1 MKIIEKKSKSNTS
14 VIDLLIEKKDYVEKV
29 DISLKDYRKKANIPG
44 FRKGNVPVGLI
55 KKQYGTAI
63 KVEEINRIVQ
73 KEISKYISDNDISI
87 LGSPLPFEDGEIDW
101 TKDEINLKFEI
112 AYKPNFKL
120 SYKPKKKLTYF
131 IIEAD
136 NEMINTQVESIQNQ
150 YGKLISLQS
159 PDKQSTISGNVKT
172 AESEKQKNLSLDTEK
187 FKKAFFSKYL
197 SNAKVGSL
205 ININTKSFDED
216 KYLNSLFTS
225 EEKDFINKD
234 LIFQINEI
242 TKREKAILDKDLY
255 KKVYKNDE
263 IKSQKQ
269 FKNKVKS
276 EIEKQFINQSD
287 QKFFNDCVEFLI
299 SNTKID
305 LPEKFLKKLI
315 IANQKE
321 KISEDEIDKDFSQSI
336 KGIKYQLIE
345 SKLIEENDIDIES
358 DAVKSYAK
366 EMIIKQMAMYG
377 QNQSDDE
384 QLNSIVKRVM
394 SNEDEVKRMYS
405 MLLNE
410 KILFVFKNKISK
422 KDLKVDYKKFIETAY
437 DKND

>member
-44 FRKGNVPVGLI
+44 FRKGNIPVGLI

-63 KVEEINRIVQ
+63 KVEEINKIVQ

-120 SYKPKKKLTYF
+120 IYKPKKTLTYF

-234 LIFQINEI
+234 LIFKINEI
-242 TKREKAILDKDLY
+242 SKREKAILDKDLY

-321 KISEDEIDKDFSQSI
+321 KISEDEIDKDFSQSL

-345 SKLIEENDIDIES
+345 SKLIEENDIDVKP
-358 DAVKSYAK
+358 DAIKSYAK

-394 SNEDEVKRMYS
+394 SSEDEVKRMYS

>member
-1 MKIIEKKSKSNTS
+1 MKIIEKKSKSSTS
-14 VIDLLIEKKDYVEKV
+14 IIDLIIEKKDYLEKV

-63 KVEEINRIVQ
+63 KVEEVNRIVQ
-73 KEISKYISDNDISI
+73 KEISKYISDNNISI

-120 SYKPKKKLTYF
+120 NYKPKKTLTYF
-131 IIEAD
+131 TVEAD
-136 NEMINTQVESIQNQ
+136 NEMINNQVESIQNQ

-159 PDKQSTISGNVKT
+159 PEKESTISGNVKT
-172 AESEKQKNLSLDTEK
+172 AESKKQKNLSLDTQK

-197 SNAKVGSL
+197 SSAKVGSL
-205 ININTKSFDED
+205 ININTKSFNED
-216 KYLNSLFTS
+216 KYLSSLFNI

-242 TKREKAILDKDLY
+242 TKREKAILDKELY

-263 IKSQKQ
+263 IKNQKQ

-276 EIEKQFINQSD
+276 DIEKQFINQSD

-305 LPEKFLKKLI
+305 LPEKFIKKLI

-321 KISEDEIDKDFSQSI
+321 KISENEIDKDFSQSLR
-336 KGIKYQLIE
+336 GIKYQLIE
-345 SKLIEENDIDIES
+345 SKLIEENEIDINP

-366 EMIIKQMAMYG
+366 EMVIKQMAMYG
-377 QNQSDDE
+377 QNQPDDE
-384 QLNSIVKRVM
+384 QLNSIVQRVM
-394 SNEDEVKRMYS
+394 SNEDELKRMYS
-405 MLLNE
+405 MLINE
-410 KILFVFKNKISK
+410 KILYVFKNKISK
-422 KDLKVDYKKFIETAY
+422 KDSKVDYKKFIENAY

>member
-44 FRKGNVPVGLI
+44 FRKGNIPVGLI

-63 KVEEINRIVQ
+63 KVEEINKIVQ

-120 SYKPKKKLTYF
+120 IYKPKKTLTYF

-172 AESEKQKNLSLDTEK
+172 AESEKQKNLSFDTEK

-321 KISEDEIDKDFSQSI
+321 KISEDEIDKDFSQSL

-345 SKLIEENDIDIES
+345 SKLIEENDIDVKP
-358 DAVKSYAK
+358 DAIKSYAK

-394 SNEDEVKRMYS
+394 SSEDEVKRMYS

>member
-14 VIDLLIEKKDYVEKV
+14 LIDLLIEKKDYVEKV

-120 SYKPKKKLTYF
+120 SYKPKKTLTYF

-345 SKLIEENDIDIES
+345 SKLIEENDIDIKS

>member
-120 SYKPKKKLTYF
+120 SYKPKKTLTYF

-234 LIFQINEI
+234 LIFEINEI

-345 SKLIEENDIDIES
+345 SKLIEENDIDVKP
-358 DAVKSYAK
+358 DAIKSYAK

>member
-120 SYKPKKKLTYF
+120 SYKPKKKLIYF

-234 LIFQINEI
+234 LIFKINEI
-242 TKREKAILDKDLY
+242 SKREKAILDKDLY

-321 KISEDEIDKDFSQSI
+321 KISEDEIDKDFSQSL

-345 SKLIEENDIDIES
+345 SKLIEENDIDVKP
-358 DAVKSYAK
+358 DAIKSYAK

>member
-14 VIDLLIEKKDYVEKV
+14 LIDLLIEKKDYVEKV

-120 SYKPKKKLTYF
+120 IYKPKKTLTYF

-234 LIFQINEI
+234 LIFKINEI
-242 TKREKAILDKDLY
+242 SKREKAILDKDLY

-263 IKSQKQ
+263 IKTQKQ

-345 SKLIEENDIDIES
+345 SKLIEENDIDIKS

>member
-1 MKIIEKKSKSNTS
+1 MKIIEKKSKSSTS
-14 VIDLLIEKKDYVEKV
+14 IIDLIIEKKDYLEKV

-63 KVEEINRIVQ
+63 KVEEVNRIVQ
-73 KEISKYISDNDISI
+73 KEISKYISDNNISI

-120 SYKPKKKLTYF
+120 NYKPKKTLTYF
-131 IIEAD
+131 TVEAD
-136 NEMINTQVESIQNQ
+136 SEMINNQVESIQNQ

-159 PDKQSTISGNVKT
+159 PEKESTISGNVKT
-172 AESEKQKNLSLDTEK
+172 AESKKQKNLSLDTQK

-197 SNAKVGSL
+197 SSAKVGSL
-205 ININTKSFDED
+205 ININTKSFNED
-216 KYLNSLFTS
+216 KYLSSLFNI

-242 TKREKAILDKDLY
+242 TKREKAILDKELY

-263 IKSQKQ
+263 IKNQKQ

-276 EIEKQFINQSD
+276 DIEKQFINQSD

-305 LPEKFLKKLI
+305 LPEKFIKKLI

-321 KISEDEIDKDFSQSI
+321 KISENEIDKDFSQSLR
-336 KGIKYQLIE
+336 GIKYQLIE
-345 SKLIEENDIDIES
+345 SKLIEENEIDINP

-366 EMIIKQMAMYG
+366 EMVIKQMAMYG
-377 QNQSDDE
+377 QNQPDDE
-384 QLNSIVKRVM
+384 QLNSIVQRVM
-394 SNEDEVKRMYS
+394 SNEDELKRMYS
-405 MLLNE
+405 MLINE
-410 KILFVFKNKISK
+410 KILYVFKNKISK
-422 KDLKVDYKKFIETAY
+422 KDSKVDYKKFIETAY

>member
-234 LIFQINEI
+234 LIFKINEI
-242 TKREKAILDKDLY
+242 SKREKAILDKDLY

-321 KISEDEIDKDFSQSI
+321 KISEDEIDKDFSQSL

-345 SKLIEENDIDIES
+345 SKLIEENDIDVKP
-358 DAVKSYAK
+358 DAIKSYAK

>member
-44 FRKGNVPVGLI
+44 FRKGNIPVGLI

-63 KVEEINRIVQ
+63 KVEEINKIVQ

-120 SYKPKKKLTYF
+120 IYKPKKTITYF

-172 AESEKQKNLSLDTEK
+172 AESEKQKNLSLETEK

-321 KISEDEIDKDFSQSI
+321 KISEDEIDKDFSQSL

-345 SKLIEENDIDIES
+345 SKLIEENDIDVKP
-358 DAVKSYAK
+358 DAIKSYAK

-394 SNEDEVKRMYS
+394 SSEDEVKRMYS

>member
-44 FRKGNVPVGLI
+44 FRKGNIPVGLI

-63 KVEEINRIVQ
+63 KVEEINKIVQ

-120 SYKPKKKLTYF
+120 IYKPKKTLTYF

-321 KISEDEIDKDFSQSI
+321 KISEDEIDKDFSQSL

-345 SKLIEENDIDIES
+345 SKLIEENDIDVKP
-358 DAVKSYAK
+358 DAIKSYAK

-394 SNEDEVKRMYS
+394 SSEDEVKRMYS

>member
-14 VIDLLIEKKDYVEKV
+14 LIDLLIEKKDYVEKV

-44 FRKGNVPVGLI
+44 FRKGNVPVELI

-101 TKDEINLKFEI
+101 TQDEINLKFEI

-120 SYKPKKKLTYF
+120 SYKPKKTLTYF

-172 AESEKQKNLSLDTEK
+172 VESEKQKNLSLDTEK

-216 KYLNSLFTS
+216 KYLNSLLTS

-234 LIFQINEI
+234 LIFEINEI

-345 SKLIEENDIDIES
+345 SKLIEENDIDIKS
-358 DAVKSYAK
+358 DAIKSYAK

-422 KDLKVDYKKFIETAY
+422 KDLKVEYKKFIETAY

>member
-14 VIDLLIEKKDYVEKV
+14 LIDLLIEKKDYVEKV

-172 AESEKQKNLSLDTEK
+172 VESEKQKNLSLDTEK

-205 ININTKSFDED
+205 I
-216 KYLNSLFTS
+216 LSL
-225 EEKDFINKD
+225 IH
-234 LIFQINEI
+234 I
-242 TKREKAILDKDLY
+242 
-255 KKVYKNDE
+255 
-263 IKSQKQ
+263 
-269 FKNKVKS
+269 
-276 EIEKQFINQSD
+276 
-287 QKFFNDCVEFLI
+287 
-299 SNTKID
+299 
-305 LPEKFLKKLI
+305 
-315 IANQKE
+315 
-321 KISEDEIDKDFSQSI
+321 
-336 KGIKYQLIE
+336 
-345 SKLIEENDIDIES
+345 
-358 DAVKSYAK
+358 
-366 EMIIKQMAMYG
+366 
-377 QNQSDDE
+377 
-384 QLNSIVKRVM
+384 
-394 SNEDEVKRMYS
+394 
-405 MLLNE
+405 
-410 KILFVFKNKISK
+410 
-422 KDLKVDYKKFIETAY
+422 
-437 DKND
+437 

>member
-1 MKIIEKKSKSNTS
+1 MKITEKKSKSNTS
-14 VIDLLIEKKDYVEKV
+14 LIDLLIEKKDYVEKV

-120 SYKPKKKLTYF
+120 SYKPKKTLTYF

-234 LIFQINEI
+234 LIFEINEI

-263 IKSQKQ
+263 IKTQKQ

-345 SKLIEENDIDIES
+345 SKLIEENDIDIKS
-358 DAVKSYAK
+358 DAIKSYAK

-394 SNEDEVKRMYS
+394 SSEDEVKRMYS

>member
-14 VIDLLIEKKDYVEKV
+14 LIDLLIEKKDYVEKV

-345 SKLIEENDIDIES
+345 SKLIEENDIDIKS

>member
-14 VIDLLIEKKDYVEKV
+14 VIDLLIEKTDYVEKV

-44 FRKGNVPVGLI
+44 FRKGNIPVGLI

-345 SKLIEENDIDIES
+345 SKLIEENDIDIKS
-358 DAVKSYAK
+358 DAIKSYAK

>member
-14 VIDLLIEKKDYVEKV
+14 LIDLLIEKKDYVEKV
-29 DISLKDYRKKANIPG
+29 DISLKDYRKKVNIPG

-345 SKLIEENDIDIES
+345 SKLIEENDIDIKS

>member
-14 VIDLLIEKKDYVEKV
+14 LIDLLIEKKDYVEKV

-44 FRKGNVPVGLI
+44 FRKGNIPVGLI

-63 KVEEINRIVQ
+63 KVEEINKIVQ

-159 PDKQSTISGNVKT
+159 PDKQSTILGNVKT

-345 SKLIEENDIDIES
+345 SKLIEENDIDIKS
-358 DAVKSYAK
+358 NAVKSYAK

>member
-44 FRKGNVPVGLI
+44 FRKGNIPVGLI

-63 KVEEINRIVQ
+63 KVEEINKIVQ

-120 SYKPKKKLTYF
+120 IYKPKKTLTYF

-172 AESEKQKNLSLDTEK
+172 AESEKQKNLSLETEK

-234 LIFQINEI
+234 LIFKINEI
-242 TKREKAILDKDLY
+242 SKREKAILDKDLY

-269 FKNKVKS
+269 FKNKLKS

-321 KISEDEIDKDFSQSI
+321 KISEDEIDKDFSQSL

-345 SKLIEENDIDIES
+345 SKLIEENDIDVKP
-358 DAVKSYAK
+358 DAIKSYAK

-394 SNEDEVKRMYS
+394 SSEDEVKRMYS

>member
-14 VIDLLIEKKDYVEKV
+14 LIDLLIEKKDYVEKV
-29 DISLKDYRKKANIPG
+29 DISLKDYRKKVNIPG
-44 FRKGNVPVGLI
+44 FRRGNVPVGLI

-197 SNAKVGSL
+197 SSAKVGSL

-345 SKLIEENDIDIES
+345 SKLIEENDIDIKS

>member
-14 VIDLLIEKKDYVEKV
+14 LIDLLIEKKDYVEKV
-29 DISLKDYRKKANIPG
+29 DISLKDYRKKVNIPG

-120 SYKPKKKLTYF
+120 SYKPKKTLTYF

-345 SKLIEENDIDIES
+345 SKLIEENDIDIKS

>member
-1 MKIIEKKSKSNTS
+1 MKITEKKSKSNTS
-14 VIDLLIEKKDYVEKV
+14 LIDLLIEKKDYVEKV

-120 SYKPKKKLTYF
+120 SYKPKKTLTYF

-234 LIFQINEI
+234 LIFEINEI

-345 SKLIEENDIDIES
+345 SKLIEENDIDIKS
-358 DAVKSYAK
+358 DAIKSYAK

>member
-120 SYKPKKKLTYF
+120 IYKPKKTLTYF

-345 SKLIEENDIDIES
+345 SKLIEENDIDIKP
-358 DAVKSYAK
+358 DAIKSYAK

>member
-1 MKIIEKKSKSNTS
+1 MKITEKKSKSNTS
-14 VIDLLIEKKDYVEKV
+14 LIDLLIEKKDYVEKV

-120 SYKPKKKLTYF
+120 IYKPKKTITYF

-234 LIFQINEI
+234 LIFKINEI
-242 TKREKAILDKDLY
+242 SKREKAILDKDLY

-321 KISEDEIDKDFSQSI
+321 KISEDEIDKDFSQSL

-345 SKLIEENDIDIES
+345 SKLIEENDIDVKP
-358 DAVKSYAK
+358 DAIKSYAK

-394 SNEDEVKRMYS
+394 SSEDEVKRMYS

>member
-44 FRKGNVPVGLI
+44 FRKGNIPVGLI

-63 KVEEINRIVQ
+63 KVEEINKIVQ

-120 SYKPKKKLTYF
+120 IYKPKKTITYF

-321 KISEDEIDKDFSQSI
+321 KISEDEIDKDFSQSL

-345 SKLIEENDIDIES
+345 SKLIEENDIDVKP
-358 DAVKSYAK
+358 DAIKSYAK

-394 SNEDEVKRMYS
+394 SSEDEVKRMYS

>member
-1 MKIIEKKSKSNTS
+1 MKIIEKKSKSSTS
-14 VIDLLIEKKDYVEKV
+14 IIDLIIEKKDYLEKV

-63 KVEEINRIVQ
+63 KVEEVNRIVQ
-73 KEISKYISDNDISI
+73 KEISKYISDNNISI

-120 SYKPKKKLTYF
+120 NYKPKKTLTYF
-131 IIEAD
+131 TVEAD
-136 NEMINTQVESIQNQ
+136 NEMINNQVESIQNQ

-159 PDKQSTISGNVKT
+159 PEKESTISGNVKT
-172 AESEKQKNLSLDTEK
+172 AESKKQKNLSLDTQK

-197 SNAKVGSL
+197 SSAKVGSL
-205 ININTKSFDED
+205 ININTKSFNED
-216 KYLNSLFTS
+216 KYLSSLFNI

-242 TKREKAILDKDLY
+242 TKREKAILDKELY

-263 IKSQKQ
+263 IKNQKQ

-276 EIEKQFINQSD
+276 DIEKQFINQSD

-305 LPEKFLKKLI
+305 LPEKFIKKLI

-321 KISEDEIDKDFSQSI
+321 KISKNEIDKDFSQSLR
-336 KGIKYQLIE
+336 GIKYQLIE
-345 SKLIEENDIDIES
+345 SKLIEENDIDINT

-366 EMIIKQMAMYG
+366 EMVIKQMAMYG
-377 QNQSDDE
+377 QNQPDDE
-384 QLNSIVKRVM
+384 QLNSIVQRVM
-394 SNEDEVKRMYS
+394 SNEDELKRMYS
-405 MLLNE
+405 MLINE
-410 KILFVFKNKISK
+410 KILYVFKNKISK
-422 KDLKVDYKKFIETAY
+422 KDSKVDYKKFIETAF

>member
-120 SYKPKKKLTYF
+120 SYKPKKTLTYF

-345 SKLIEENDIDIES
+345 SKLIEENDIDVKP
-358 DAVKSYAK
+358 DAIKSYAK

-394 SNEDEVKRMYS
+394 SSEDEVKRMYS

>member
-14 VIDLLIEKKDYVEKV
+14 LIDLLIEKKDYVEKV

-120 SYKPKKKLTYF
+120 SYKPKKTLTYF

-159 PDKQSTISGNVKT
+159 PEKQSTISGNVKT

-345 SKLIEENDIDIES
+345 SKLIEENDIDIKS

>member
-1 MKIIEKKSKSNTS
+1 MKIIEKKSKSSTS
-14 VIDLLIEKKDYVEKV
+14 IIDLIIEKKDYLEKV

-63 KVEEINRIVQ
+63 KVEEVNRIVQ
-73 KEISKYISDNDISI
+73 KEISKYISDNNISI

-120 SYKPKKKLTYF
+120 NYKPKKTLTYF
-131 IIEAD
+131 TVEAD
-136 NEMINTQVESIQNQ
+136 NEMINNQVESIQNQ

-159 PDKQSTISGNVKT
+159 PEKESTISGNVKT
-172 AESEKQKNLSLDTEK
+172 AESKKQKNLSLDTQK

-197 SNAKVGSL
+197 SSAKVGSL
-205 ININTKSFDED
+205 ININTKSFNED
-216 KYLNSLFTS
+216 KYLSSLFDI

-242 TKREKAILDKDLY
+242 TKREKAILDKELY

-263 IKSQKQ
+263 IKNQKQ

-276 EIEKQFINQSD
+276 DIEKQFTNQSD

-305 LPEKFLKKLI
+305 LPEKFIKKLI

-321 KISEDEIDKDFSQSI
+321 KISENEIDKDFSQSLS
-336 KGIKYQLIE
+336 GIKYQLIE
-345 SKLIEENDIDIES
+345 SKLIEENDIDINT
-358 DAVKSYAK
+358 DAVKSYTK
-366 EMIIKQMAMYG
+366 EMVIKQMAMYG
-377 QNQSDDE
+377 QNQPDDE
-384 QLNSIVKRVM
+384 QLNSIVQRVM
-394 SNEDEVKRMYS
+394 SNEDELKRMYS
-405 MLLNE
+405 MLVNE
-410 KILFVFKNKISK
+410 KILNVFKNKISK
-422 KDLKVDYKKFIETAY
+422 KDSKVDYKKFIETAY

>member
-44 FRKGNVPVGLI
+44 FRKGNIPVGLI

-63 KVEEINRIVQ
+63 KVEEINKIVQ

-120 SYKPKKKLTYF
+120 IYKPKKTLTYF

-172 AESEKQKNLSLDTEK
+172 AESEKQKNLSLETEK

-234 LIFQINEI
+234 LIFKINEI
-242 TKREKAILDKDLY
+242 SKREKAILDKDLY

-263 IKSQKQ
+263 IKTQKQ

-321 KISEDEIDKDFSQSI
+321 KISEDEIDKDFSQSL

-345 SKLIEENDIDIES
+345 SKLIEENDIDVKP
-358 DAVKSYAK
+358 DAIKSYAK

-394 SNEDEVKRMYS
+394 SSEDEVKRMYS

>member
-44 FRKGNVPVGLI
+44 FRKGNIPVGLI

-120 SYKPKKKLTYF
+120 IYKPKKTLTYF

-263 IKSQKQ
+263 INSQKQ

-315 IANQKE
+315 IANQKD
-321 KISEDEIDKDFSQSI
+321 KISEDEIDKDFSQSL

-345 SKLIEENDIDIES
+345 SKLIEENDIDVKP
-358 DAVKSYAK
+358 DAIKSYAK

-394 SNEDEVKRMYS
+394 SSEDEVKRMYS

>member
-1 MKIIEKKSKSNTS
+1 MKITEKKSKSNTS

-29 DISLKDYRKKANIPG
+29 GISLKDYRKKANVPG

-73 KEISKYISDNDISI
+73 KEISKYITDNNISI
-87 LGSPLPFEDGEIDW
+87 LGSPLPFEDGKIDW

-120 SYKPKKKLTYF
+120 SYKPKKTLTYF
-131 IIEAD
+131 ILEAD
-136 NEMINTQVESIQNQ
+136 NEMIKTQVESIQNQ

-159 PDKQSTISGNVKT
+159 PEKESTISGNVKT
-172 AESEKQKNLSLDTEK
+172 SESDKQINLSLDTQK
-187 FKKAFFSKYL
+187 FKKTFFSKYL
-197 SNAKVGSL
+197 SSAKVGSL

-216 KYLNSLFTS
+216 EYLNSLFKT

-263 IKSQKQ
+263 IKSQRQ

-345 SKLIEENDIDIES
+345 SKLIEENDIDIKS
-358 DAVKSYAK
+358 DAIKSYAK

-394 SNEDEVKRMYS
+394 SSEDEVKRMYS

>member
-1 MKIIEKKSKSNTS
+1 MKITEKKSKSNTS
-14 VIDLLIEKKDYVEKV
+14 LIDLLIEKKDYVEKV

-321 KISEDEIDKDFSQSI
+321 KISEDEIDKDFSQSL

-345 SKLIEENDIDIES
+345 SKLIEENDIDVKP
-358 DAVKSYAK
+358 DAIKSYAK

>member
-14 VIDLLIEKKDYVEKV
+14 LIDLLIEKKDYVEKV

-120 SYKPKKKLTYF
+120 SYKPKKTLTYF

-345 SKLIEENDIDIES
+345 SKLIEENDIDIKS
-358 DAVKSYAK
+358 DAIKSYAK

>member
-1 MKIIEKKSKSNTS
+1 MKITEKKSKSNTS
-14 VIDLLIEKKDYVEKV
+14 LIDLLIEKKDYVEKV

-44 FRKGNVPVGLI
+44 FRKGNIPVGLI

-63 KVEEINRIVQ
+63 KVEEINKIVQ

-120 SYKPKKKLTYF
+120 IYKPKKTLTYF

-345 SKLIEENDIDIES
+345 SKLIEENDIDIKS
-358 DAVKSYAK
+358 DAIKSYAK

>member
-14 VIDLLIEKKDYVEKV
+14 LIDLLIEKKDYVEKV

-159 PDKQSTISGNVKT
+159 PDKQSTISGNIKT

-345 SKLIEENDIDIES
+345 SKLIEENDIDVKP
-358 DAVKSYAK
+358 DAIKSYVK

-394 SNEDEVKRMYS
+394 SSEDEVKRMYS

-437 DKND
+437 AKND

>member
-287 QKFFNDCVEFLI
+287 Q
-299 SNTKID
+299 
-305 LPEKFLKKLI
+305 
-315 IANQKE
+315 
-321 KISEDEIDKDFSQSI
+321 
-336 KGIKYQLIE
+336 
-345 SKLIEENDIDIES
+345 
-358 DAVKSYAK
+358 
-366 EMIIKQMAMYG
+366 
-377 QNQSDDE
+377 
-384 QLNSIVKRVM
+384 
-394 SNEDEVKRMYS
+394 
-405 MLLNE
+405 
-410 KILFVFKNKISK
+410 
-422 KDLKVDYKKFIETAY
+422 
-437 DKND
+437 